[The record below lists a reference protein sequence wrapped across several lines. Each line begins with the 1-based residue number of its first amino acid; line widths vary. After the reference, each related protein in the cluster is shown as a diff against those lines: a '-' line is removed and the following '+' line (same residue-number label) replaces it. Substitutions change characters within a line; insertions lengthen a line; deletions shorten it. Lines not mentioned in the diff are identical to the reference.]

1 MENSS
6 FSTADWFLL
15 TLALQTQVVVFT
27 EWHIKKVCALIDMD
41 RFMQYNVIF
50 KSSYLRWVGDDVKS
64 VVRQIVH
71 CAYTSYDFNM
81 YD

>member
-41 RFMQYNVIF
+41 RFMQYDVIF
-50 KSSYLRWVGDDVKS
+50 ESSYLR
-64 VVRQIVH
+64 
-71 CAYTSYDFNM
+71 
-81 YD
+81 